1 MMWLLSVQAFG
12 WLTTAVGIAMSAGP
26 IAQAWKIWRARSARD
41 VSLLNFVVLG
51 AGCSVWLVW
60 GLRKPDLPLAI
71 SNTLAVA
78 TYVGVVG
85 LILRYRTPKAIIDR
99 RPA

>member
-1 MMWLLSVQAFG
+1 MTWLLSVQAFG

-41 VSLLNFVVLG
+41 VSLLNFVLG

-60 GLRKPDLPLAI
+60 GVRSSNPPLIVA
-71 SNTLAVA
+71 NALAVP